1 MLLREPRPWRTF
13 AIRRTSGAGTLPIC
27 GLGCVC
33 EKPMNK
39 PPRMTSGPHTYR
51 VQITP
56 DPETGERSIR
66 SALFP
71 LLVLVGLVVLAG
83 STISG
88 PRQLLDIMAALGVIG
103 AFYGVLGW
111 WSTRRDR
118 DCREIRLSDD
128 GTCELETKRRTIRLH
143 VNQIRSVLYGRSED
157 GESYSIRYEGGKL
170 YVDER
175 MTGFHDFLDP
185 SQDAEPGR
193 RPEHIPGRC
202 LAGPGHI
209 GRRPG
214 DCAPSRSPWR
224 ALSNERRDSPDL
236 ARRGDLPLRSSAPGP
251 RP

>member
-1 MLLREPRPWRTF
+1 MAHVRNTAHVGRRDVAHLWLGLRLRKADAQT
-13 AIRRTSGAGTLPIC
+13 AS
-27 GLGCVC
+27 
-33 EKPMNK
+33 
-39 PPRMTSGPHTYR
+39 MTSGPHTYR

-175 MTGFHDFLDP
+175 MTGFHDFLDRLKTLNP
-185 SQDAEPGR
+185 AVDLSTFPADAWPG
-193 RPEHIPGRC
+193 
-202 LAGPGHI
+202 LATSA
-209 GRRPG
+209 
-214 DCAPSRSPWR
+214 DAR
-224 ALSNERRDSPDL
+224 ATAL
-236 ARRGDLPLRSSAPGP
+236 RRGLRGALFPTSVVILLIWLAVETF
-251 RP
+251 R